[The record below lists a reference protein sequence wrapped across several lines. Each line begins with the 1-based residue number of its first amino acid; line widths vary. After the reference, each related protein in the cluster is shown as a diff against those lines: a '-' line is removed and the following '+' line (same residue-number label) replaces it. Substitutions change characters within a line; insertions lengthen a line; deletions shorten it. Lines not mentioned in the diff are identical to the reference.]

1 MSVARFT
8 KGDSVATT
16 NRTTF
21 SGKRSNPPKPG
32 GRSASGMPG
41 YIKTGTD
48 KSSGDMRKGRGDVG
62 MVNGPKA
69 IPVRKGPD
77 RSTIQS
83 ANTARGSMDMNYK
96 ATSTNPPGKVRP
108 TTGPMAP
115 AKRNLSSN
123 TDGARPKLAKG
134 GLSAGRTPSLKSA
147 KYGQGKGGST
157 RGNGTMEKLAGKVR
171 FSKNMTSARK
181 SMMY

>member
-8 KGDSVATT
+8 RGDSMRST
-16 NRTTF
+16 RTTAPTRKV
-21 SGKRSNPPKPG
+21 SEPTKPG

-48 KSSGDMRKGRGDVG
+48 KSSANMRKGRGDVG

-69 IPVRKGPD
+69 IPVRKGPS
-77 RSTIQS
+77 RSNIMS
-83 ANTARGSMDMNYK
+83 AENAQGSMDRNYK

-115 AKRNLSSN
+115 AKRNMSSN
-123 TDGARPKLAKG
+123 SDGARPKLAKG
-134 GLSAGRTPSLKSA
+134 GLSAGRTPTLKSA
-147 KYGQGKGGST
+147 KYGQGRGGSKS
-157 RGNGTMEKLAGKVR
+157 GGGTMEKLAGKVR